1 MDKIE
6 FLPIGILHSPL
17 KKYHDVPNQTINSD
31 IEGKIEIYEKYSEG
45 LKDLEEYEYIICIS
59 YLHLIKGSIS
69 LLSPSSKDNKM
80 HGIFAIRTPR
90 RPNPIG
96 FSVLKLLEREKNI
109 LKVKNLDL
117 IDQTPILDIKPFIP
131 RVDNRETE
139 KNKTD

>member
-6 FLPIGILHSPL
+6 FEPIGILHFPL

>member
-6 FLPIGILHSPL
+6 FVPIGILHSPL
-17 KKYHDVPNQTINSD
+17 KKYHDVPHQTINSD
-31 IEGKIEIYEKYSEG
+31 IEGTIEIYEKYSEG

-59 YLHLIKGSIS
+59 YLHLIKGPIS
-69 LLSPSSKDNKM
+69 LLSPSSRDNKM

-96 FSVLKLLEREKNI
+96 FSVLKLLERENNI

-117 IDQTPILDIKPFIP
+117 IDQTLILDIKPFIP
-131 RVDNRETE
+131 KLDNREIG
-139 KNKTD
+139 KNKRD